1 MLAEGLK
8 RAGPNPTRKK
18 LREALES
25 IRDYDAGGLFI
36 RFSPKSHSG
45 SDFLDITILSREGKV
60 LR

>member
-25 IRDYDAGGLFI
+25 IRNYDAGGLNI
-36 RFSPKSHSG
+36 RFAPDSHAG
-45 SDFLDITILSREGKV
+45 SDYLDITILGRDGRL